1 MMTFSTKNNSV
12 FTFVLASFVLLSCV
26 RSTVSN
32 EKTRFTHVDSLTE
45 TYLNLQDTLLH
56 SWNVLAKDEQE
67 KLGIVMGNIPSGLG
81 AQIREDMSVRVTQ
94 LILRNVNQVIATPF

>member
-1 MMTFSTKNNSV
+1 MAYEQSLRLDSHHIDAKYNLDR
-12 FTFVLASFVLLSCV
+12 VLRLLPENAV
-26 RSTVSN
+26 
-32 EKTRFTHVDSLTE
+32 
-45 TYLNLQDTLLH
+45 
-56 SWNVLAKDEQE
+56 AKDEQE